1 MPGGPSHPQ
10 AVAAHALWYSDTT
23 RGKDFWPDP
32 MSNIN
37 PNRFTTR
44 PEIEGTFGVVTST
57 HWIATA
63 VGMSVLEKGGN
74 AFDAACATAFT
85 LQVVEPHLNGP
96 GGDVPVILFDV
107 RKGHPQVICGQGPA
121 PAGATIAH
129 YRALE
134 LDMVP
139 GTGLLAACVP
149 GMFDAW
155 MILLRDYGTMRLAD
169 VLTGAIFYASE
180 GHPLVERANATIAT
194 VEKLFREHWPS
205 SAAVYLRDG
214 KVPATGTLFTNPAL
228 AETYKRVLREAAG
241 SGSREQEIERARKVW
256 SQGFVAEAIDRFCR
270 TQEIMDTSGHPNRGV
285 LTGQD
290 MARWQATV
298 EPPLTYQYGRYTV
311 CKPGPWAQGPVMLQQ
326 LALLKGFHLD
336 GLDVA
341 GPEFIHTVVEA
352 SKLAFA
358 DREKFYGDPELERV
372 PMETLLSDAYNEE
385 RRKLIHH
392 TASLEL
398 QPGSVEGFGAVIT
411 LKHPPSPAT
420 RAEGREGAAAAALG
434 AGEPTVGRLGEMRGD
449 TVHFDIV
456 DRAGNMVSAT
466 PSGGW
471 LQSSPVIP
479 ELGFGLGTR
488 AQMFWLEENHPA
500 SLKPGKRPRTTLS
513 PTLALRDGEPYLA
526 WGSPGGDQQDQWT
539 TQFFLRHVH
548 ARLNLQEA
556 IDAPAWHSE
565 HFPISFWP
573 RTARPGTLV
582 MESRVPAESRKE
594 LEKRGHIVEVGPAWS
609 EGRLTAA
616 SRDGRRRKAA
626 ANPRGMQGYAAGR

>member
-1 MPGGPSHPQ
+1 
-10 AVAAHALWYSDTT
+10 
-23 RGKDFWPDP
+23 
-32 MSNIN
+32 MSNVN
-37 PNRFTTR
+37 PNPFTTR

-63 VGMSVLEKGGN
+63 VGMGVLEKGGN
-74 AFDAACATAFT
+74 AFDAAVATAFT

-96 GGDVPVILFDV
+96 GGDVPVILHDT
-107 RKGHPQVICGQGPA
+107 RKGGVEVICGQGPA

-129 YRALE
+129 YRSLG
-134 LDMVP
+134 LDMMP

-149 GMFDAW
+149 GMFDTW
-155 MILLRDYGTMRLAD
+155 MMLLRDYGTMRLAD
-169 VLTGAIFYASE
+169 VLTPAIFYARE

-194 VEKLFREHWPS
+194 VEKLFREHWPT

-214 KVPATGTLFTNPAL
+214 KVPQTGSLFTNPAI
-228 AETYKRVLREAAG
+228 AETYTRLLREAAG
-241 SGSREQEIERARKVW
+241 PGGREQEIERARKVW

-270 TQEIMDTSGHPNRGV
+270 IQEIMDTSGRRNRGV
-285 LTGQD
+285 LTGED
-290 MARWQATV
+290 MARWQATK
-298 EPPLTYQYGRYTV
+298 EAPLTYQYGRYTV

-326 LALLKGFHLD
+326 LALLKGFALD
-336 GLDVA
+336 GLDVTE
-341 GPEFIHTVVEA
+341 PEFIHVVVEA

-358 DREKFYGDPELERV
+358 DREKFYGDPNFVKV
-372 PMETLLSDAYNEE
+372 PIETLLSDAYNDE

-392 TASLEL
+392 NASLEL
-398 QPGSVEGFGAVIT
+398 QPGSVEGFGAVVK
-411 LKHPPSPAT
+411 LK
-420 RAEGREGAAAAALG
+420 RAEGVREAVGAMG
-434 AGEPTVGRLGEMRGD
+434 AGEPTVGRVGEVRGD

-456 DRAGNMVSAT
+456 DRDGNMVSAT

-488 AQMFWLEENHPA
+488 GQMFWLEENHPA
-500 SLKPGKRPRTTLS
+500 SLAPGKRPRTTLS

-548 ARLNLQEA
+548 AKLNLQEA

-573 RTARPGTLV
+573 RTARPGVLV
-582 MESRVPAESRKE
+582 VESRVPADTRKE
-594 LEKRGHIVEVGPAWS
+594 LEHRGHVVEVGPAWS

-616 SRDGRRRKAA
+616 SKVGRRRRAA

>member
-1 MPGGPSHPQ
+1 
-10 AVAAHALWYSDTT
+10 
-23 RGKDFWPDP
+23 
-32 MSNIN
+32 MSNVN
-37 PNRFTTR
+37 PNPFTTR

-63 VGMSVLEKGGN
+63 VGMATLEKGGN
-74 AFDAACATAFT
+74 AFDAAVATAFT

-96 GGDVPVILFDV
+96 GGDVPVIVHDT
-107 RKGHPQVICGQGPA
+107 RKGGVEVICGQGPA

-129 YRALE
+129 YRSLG
-134 LDMVP
+134 LDMMP

-149 GMFDAW
+149 GMFDTW
-155 MILLRDYGTMRLAD
+155 MMVLRDYGTMHLAD
-169 VLTGAIFYASE
+169 VLAPAISYARD

-194 VEKLFREHWPS
+194 VEKLFREHWPT

-214 KVPATGTLFTNPAL
+214 KVPETGTLFTNPAI
-228 AETYKRVLREAAG
+228 AETYTRVLREAAG
-241 SGSREQEIERARKVW
+241 PGGREAEIERARKVW
-256 SQGFVAEAIDRFCR
+256 SQGFVAEAIDGFCR
-270 TQEIMDTSGHPNRGV
+270 TQEIMDTSGRRNRGV
-285 LTGQD
+285 LTGED
-290 MARWQATV
+290 MARWQATI
-298 EPPLTYQYGRYTV
+298 EEPLTYQYGRYTV

-326 LALLKGFHLD
+326 LALLKHFALD
-336 GLDVA
+336 GLDVT
-341 GPEFIHTVVEA
+341 GPEFIHIVVEC

-358 DREKFYGDPELERV
+358 DREKFYGDPDFVAV
-372 PMETLLSDAYNEE
+372 PVETLLSDAYNDE

-398 QPGSVEGFGAVIT
+398 RPGSVEGFGAVVK
-411 LKHPPSPAT
+411 LK
-420 RAEGREGAAAAALG
+420 RAEGAREAVGAMG
-434 AGEPTVGRLGEMRGD
+434 AGEPTVGRFGEMRGD

-488 AQMFWLEENHPA
+488 GQMFWLEENQPA
-500 SLKPGKRPRTTLS
+500 SLAPGKRPRTTLS
-513 PTLALRDGEPYLA
+513 PTMALRDGEPYLA

-548 ARLNLQEA
+548 AGLNLQEA

-573 RTARPGTLV
+573 RTARPGVLV
-582 MESRVPAESRKE
+582 VESRVPADTRKE
-594 LEKRGHIVEVGPAWS
+594 LERRGHVVEVGPAWS

-616 SRDGRRRKAA
+616 SREGRRRRAG